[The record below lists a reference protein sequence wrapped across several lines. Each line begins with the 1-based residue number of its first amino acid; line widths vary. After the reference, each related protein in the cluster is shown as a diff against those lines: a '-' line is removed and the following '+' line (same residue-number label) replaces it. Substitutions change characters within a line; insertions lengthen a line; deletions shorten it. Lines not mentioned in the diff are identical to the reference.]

1 MLATLSQPE
10 IISILAIRSGQ
21 SCLFSLC
28 TNLSTGHP
36 AKSLCGTYSTIH
48 RLYDSKLKE
57 VTPFSIIFATVGG
70 SEGKG
75 HQMAERLVHRL
86 PDELRPCPLLVDH
99 QLLVDEPLL
108 VDHQLLVDE
117 PLLL

>member
-1 MLATLSQPE
+1 
-10 IISILAIRSGQ
+10 
-21 SCLFSLC
+21 
-28 TNLSTGHP
+28 
-36 AKSLCGTYSTIH
+36 
-48 RLYDSKLKE
+48 
-57 VTPFSIIFATVGG
+57 
-70 SEGKG
+70 
-75 HQMAERLVHRL
+75 MAERLVHRL